1 MQLTSRRI
9 YTGKVINL
17 DVDQVRFPDGS
28 SGELEIIRHPG
39 AAAVVPVASDL
50 GSADPSLLMIH
61 QYRYA
66 TGGDLWEIPA
76 GRLAHPAEDPEACAR
91 RELQE
96 EVGVTAGK
104 VQKLTTV
111 WTTPGFTD
119 EAIHLFVATDL
130 TATAHAREADEFI
143 DVVPKALSEVLEMI
157 GRGEI
162 CDAKTV
168 VGILY
173 MAGYFLGR

>member
-1 MQLTSRRI
+1 MQLAHRRV
-9 YTGKVINL
+9 YTGKVVNL

-28 SGELEIIRHPG
+28 RGELEIIRHPG

-50 GSADPSLLMIH
+50 GAPDPTILMIR

-76 GRLAHPAEDPEACAR
+76 GRLADPGEAPETCAR

-96 EVGVTAGK
+96 EVGVTAGT
-104 VQKLTTV
+104 VRRLTTV

-119 EAIHLFVATDL
+119 EAIHLFLATDL
-130 TATAHAREADEFI
+130 TPTAHAREVDEFI
-143 DVVPKALSEVLEMI
+143 DVVPRTLSEVLEMI
-157 GRGEI
+157 SRGEV

-173 MAGYFLGR
+173 MAGFILGR

>member
-1 MQLTSRRI
+1 MQLKSRRVH
-9 YTGKVINL
+9 TGRVINL

-28 SGELEIIRHPG
+28 TGELEIVRHPG
-39 AAAVVPVASDL
+39 AAAIVPVASDL
-50 GSADPSLLMIH
+50 DSADPTLLMIR

-66 TGGDLWEIPA
+66 TGGELWEIPA
-76 GRLAHPAEDPEACAR
+76 GRLAHPGEDPEACAR

-96 EVGVTAGK
+96 EVGVSAAT
-104 VQKLTTV
+104 VQKLTTL

-119 EAIHLFVATDL
+119 EAIHLFLATSL
-130 TATAHAREADEFI
+130 TPTGHNREADEFI

-157 GRGEI
+157 GRGEV

-173 MAGYFLGR
+173 MAGYILGR

>member
-1 MQLTSRRI
+1 MQLTTRRI
-9 YTGKVINL
+9 HTGKVINL

-28 SGELEIIRHPG
+28 SGELEIVRHPG

-50 GSADPSLLMIH
+50 GSADPTLLMIR

-66 TGGDLWEIPA
+66 TGGELWEIPA
-76 GRLAHPAEDPEACAR
+76 GRLAHPGEEPEACAR

-104 VQKLTTV
+104 VQRLTTV

-119 EAIHLFVATDL
+119 EAIHLFMATEL
-130 TATAHAREADEFI
+130 TPTAHSREADEFI
-143 DVVPKALSEVLEMI
+143 DVVPKALSEVLEMV
-157 GRGEI
+157 GRGEV

-173 MAGYFLGR
+173 MAGYILGQ

>member
-1 MQLTSRRI
+1 MQIASRRI
-9 YTGKVINL
+9 YAGKVISL
-17 DVDQVRFPDGS
+17 DIDAVRFPDGS
-28 SGELEIIRHPG
+28 SGELEIVRHPG

-50 GSADPSLLMIH
+50 GSADPTILMIR

-66 TGGDLWEIPA
+66 TGGELWEIPA
-76 GRLAHPAEDPEACAR
+76 GRLAHAGEEPEACAR

-96 EVGVTAGK
+96 EVGVTAAAI
-104 VQKLTTV
+104 QRLTTL

-119 EAIHLFVATDL
+119 EAIHLFMATGL
-130 TATAHAREADEFI
+130 TPTAHAREPDEFI
-143 DVVPKALSEVLEMI
+143 DVVPRALSEVLEMI
-157 GRGEI
+157 GRGEV

-173 MAGYFLGR
+173 MAGYVLGQ

>member
-1 MQLTSRRI
+1 M
-9 YTGKVINL
+9 
-17 DVDQVRFPDGS
+17 
-28 SGELEIIRHPG
+28 IR
-39 AAAVVPVASDL
+39 
-50 GSADPSLLMIH
+50 

-66 TGGDLWEIPA
+66 TGGELWEIPA
-76 GRLAHPAEDPEACAR
+76 GRLNHPGEEPEACAR

-96 EVGVTAGK
+96 EVGVTAGT
-104 VQKLTTV
+104 VQRLTTL

-130 TATAHAREADEFI
+130 TPTAHAREADEFI
-143 DVVPKALSEVLEMI
+143 DVVPRALSEVLDMI
-157 GRGEI
+157 GRGEV

-173 MAGYFLGR
+173 MAGFVLG

>member
-1 MQLTSRRI
+1 MQLTTRRLH
-9 YTGKVINL
+9 TGKVINL

-28 SGELEIIRHPG
+28 SGELEIVRHPG

-50 GSADPSLLMIH
+50 GSADPTLLMIR

-66 TGGDLWEIPA
+66 TGGELWEIPA
-76 GRLAHPAEDPEACAR
+76 GRLAHPGEEPEACAR

-104 VQKLTTV
+104 VQRLTTV

-119 EAIHLFVATDL
+119 EAIHLFLATEL
-130 TATAHAREADEFI
+130 TPTAPSREADEFI
-143 DVVPKALSEVLEMI
+143 DVVPKALSEVLEMV
-157 GRGEI
+157 GRGEV

-173 MAGYFLGR
+173 MAGYILGQ

>member
-9 YTGKVINL
+9 YTGRVINL

-50 GSADPSLLMIH
+50 GSADPSLLMIR

-66 TGGDLWEIPA
+66 TAGELWEIPA

-91 RELQE
+91 RDSLAADVRFQ
-96 EVGVTAGK
+96 
-104 VQKLTTV
+104 
-111 WTTPGFTD
+111 
-119 EAIHLFVATDL
+119 
-130 TATAHAREADEFI
+130 ARPE
-143 DVVPKALSEVLEMI
+143 
-157 GRGEI
+157 
-162 CDAKTV
+162 
-168 VGILY
+168 
-173 MAGYFLGR
+173 LGRHFVGREKARHQALRPRLPSRELPRRMLRSTSVSS